1 MPPKKKPGTTGVKRK
16 TKEKGSSD
24 KQQESFDVAE
34 KLVKANVEI
43 DALVRELALQTDL
56 NSRLKMQMDQQKAR
70 IANLEDQ
77 LEKKSKDRLDLTS
90 DMGRQYKSM
99 QAEMS
104 SRIVT
109 LESQVADLN
118 TKLTA
123 AQTALQDAARDHER
137 VLAGKETAIEDQQV
151 KMSYMSAEFESML
164 NVHIAFYAVEMVQDN
179 SLLSFLQETLAKM
192 AKKLES
198 VSQRWKESDNIHL
211 SDVNQRRLADF
222 HLTRL
227 TLGKTDD

>member
-1 MPPKKKPGTTGVKRK
+1 MPPKKKPGTAGVKKK

-24 KQQESFDVAE
+24 KQQESFDVTE

-70 IANLEDQ
+70 IAHLEDQ

-137 VLAGKETAIEDQQV
+137 VLAAKETAIEDQQV

-164 NVHIAFYAVEMVQDN
+164 N
-179 SLLSFLQETLAKM
+179 ETLAKM

-227 TLGKTDD
+227 TLGKTDG